1 MREKDESILTNL
13 KQYNCDKFYVDILV
27 SDFANSIWHKQV
39 QFDSIIT
46 DRMCIYLLKFN
57 IQNSQNDSEFSVY
70 QVNNMIKFVAPYG
83 IREAR
88 EKVQTKINRPLRPN
102 AVDVVHYP
110 STSKYE
116 LSSLY
121 DDLLRFAGK
130 HLRIGGRLVCWIPIF
145 R

>member
-1 MREKDESILTNL
+1 MRAKDESILSNL

-27 SDFANSIWHKQV
+27 SDFANSIWQRQV
-39 QFDSIIT
+39 QFDCIIT
-46 DRMCIYLLKFN
+46 DRMYNSKSLDLCCNFLDLSQISAPKFT
-57 IQNSQNDSEFSVY
+57 
-70 QVNNMIKFVAPYG
+70 APYG

-88 EKVQTKINRPLRPN
+88 EKVQTKVNRPLRSD

-116 LSSLY
+116 LANLY
-121 DDLLRFAGK
+121 DDLLRFAAK

>member
-1 MREKDESILTNL
+1 MG
-13 KQYNCDKFYVDILV
+13 Y
-27 SDFANSIWHKQV
+27 FAKLMI
-39 QFDSIIT
+39 
-46 DRMCIYLLKFN
+46 
-57 IQNSQNDSEFSVY
+57 EFA
-70 QVNNMIKFVAPYG
+70 APYG

-88 EKVQTKINRPLRPN
+88 EKVQTKINRPLKSD

-121 DDLLRFAGK
+121 DDLLRFAAK

>member
-1 MREKDESILTNL
+1 M
-13 KQYNCDKFYVDILV
+13 F
-27 SDFANSIWHKQV
+27 
-39 QFDSIIT
+39 
-46 DRMCIYLLKFN
+46 
-57 IQNSQNDSEFSVY
+57 
-70 QVNNMIKFVAPYG
+70 IKNFPAPYG

-88 EKVQTKINRPLRPN
+88 EKVETKNHRPLRPN

-110 STSKYE
+110 STSPYE

-121 DDLLRFAGK
+121 DDLLRFAGQ